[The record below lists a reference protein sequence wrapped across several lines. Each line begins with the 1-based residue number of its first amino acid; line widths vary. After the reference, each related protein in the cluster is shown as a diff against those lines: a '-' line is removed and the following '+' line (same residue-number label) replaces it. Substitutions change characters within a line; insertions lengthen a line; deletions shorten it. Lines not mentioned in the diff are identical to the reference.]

1 MIRKILHRITDRLP
15 CRIINGPDGEPYL
28 ERYYVGTVA
37 GWRFYLHQFVGDDP
51 DRGLHDHPWTRA
63 FALVLAG
70 FYIEQTRT
78 GYRPVRWFN
87 SLTGDTFHRV
97 ILPSSDTVWT
107 LFAHRVGDVKE
118 WGFLEKRVCLRVESR
133 GKPVEYTEQV
143 FTPYQYQNEGGRKP
157 VEWWLTART
166 GAEVR
171 RG

>member
-28 ERYYVGTVA
+28 ERYYLATIA

-63 FALVLAG
+63 FALVLTG

-78 GYRPVRWFN
+78 GHRPVRWFN

-107 LFAHRVGDVKE
+107 LFAHRAGDVKA
-118 WGFLEKRVCLRVESR
+118 WGFLRDHESTAAPR
-133 GKPVEYTEQV
+133 GTQV

-171 RG
+171 RGY

>member
-63 FALVLAG
+63 YSVILAG
-70 FYIEQTRT
+70 WYIEERRD
-78 GYRPVRWFN
+78 GKRPVRWFN

-97 ILPSSDTVWT
+97 VLPSSDTVWT
-107 LFAHRVGDVKE
+107 LFFHRVGRVKP
-118 WGFLEKRVCLRVESR
+118 WGFLRSTD
-133 GKPVEYTEQV
+133 GTEQV
-143 FTPYQYQNEGGRKP
+143 FQPYTYDREGP
-157 VEWWLTART
+157 QDEWWLMAPLGR
-166 GAEVR
+166 EVR
-171 RG
+171 GRG